1 MIYKAAREVAD
12 EMSGITFSGPHQQVR
27 EEIAELISA
36 KFAPLVEAA
45 QRVIPSCWLI
55 ATSGNVDAAKIHT
68 DLREALEKI
77 L

>member
-27 EEIAELISA
+27 GEISELISA
-36 KFAPLVEAA
+36 KFAPLVEAVEKW
-45 QRVIPSCWLI
+45 R
-55 ATSGNVDAAKIHT
+55 T
-68 DLREALEKI
+68 DENLGECGCGTCTALREALEKI